1 MTTLRNLSLV
11 PFLFLLLVGCA
22 TKGPT
27 FTELAPSIDP
37 PSDNAG
43 RIYFYRTTILGAALQ
58 PEIMIND
65 SGVGKSIAQGFF
77 YIDKEP
83 GKYEIKTT
91 TEVDRTLSLLLEEGE
106 TRYVKFN
113 VSMGFLLGHVYPE
126 LVSNEEGEKEIKN
139 CKYTGETY

>member
-1 MTTLRNLSLV
+1 MSIMRNCSLV
-11 PFLFLLLVGCA
+11 IFVLLILTGCA

-27 FTELAPSIDP
+27 YSELAPSIDP
-37 PSDNAG
+37 PTENVG
-43 RIYFYRTTILGAALQ
+43 RIYFYRTTFLGAALQ
-58 PEIMIND
+58 PEIMVNN

-77 YIDKEP
+77 YVDREP

-126 LVSNEEGEKEIKN
+126 LVSNEEGEEEIKN
-139 CKYTGETY
+139 CKYTGE